1 MIILDFFLL
10 CILIFLLFFKQKKK
24 DDDYNDY
31 NDDYDYNNDYDYDND
46 KYDDNNNYKYNY
58 NYNYKHNDNYKYK
71 HDDII
76 EKLEI
81 IQNTNKLPIK
91 INNYN
96 IEVDRP
102 VFSCSN
108 YKNDKAID
116 LNNINDELINITY
129 DKLVDDNKIHN
140 IDYDNMSFYNS
151 NDNYYDIKN
160 DDNYGYTDFMTYKKI
175 I

>member
-1 MIILDFFLL
+1 MIILYFFLL
-10 CILIFLLFFKQKKK
+10 CILIFLLFFKKKK
-24 DDDYNDY
+24 DDDYNY
-31 NDDYDYNNDYDYDND
+31 NDDYDNDKYDYDND
-46 KYDDNNNYKYNY
+46 KYDDNNNY

-71 HDDII
+71 YKHDDII
-76 EKLEI
+76 ENLEI

-129 DKLVDDNKIHN
+129 DKLVDDNRIQN
-140 IDYDNMSFYNS
+140 VDYDNMSFYNS
-151 NDNYYDIKN
+151 NDNYYDITN
-160 DDNYGYTDFMTYKKI
+160 NDNYGYTDFMTYKKI

>member
-1 MIILDFFLL
+1 MIILNFFLL
-10 CILIFLLFFKQKKK
+10 CFLIFLLLFKQKKK
-24 DDDYNDY
+24 DDDY
-31 NDDYDYNNDYDYDND
+31 DYDYDYDYDKYND
-46 KYDDNNNYKYNY
+46 KYNDNNNDKYKY
-58 NYNYKHNDNYKYK
+58 NYKYK

-76 EKLEI
+76 ENLEI
-81 IQNTNKLPIK
+81 IQNNNKLPIK

-116 LNNINDELINITY
+116 LNNIDEDLINITY
-129 DKLVDDNKIHN
+129 DKLVNDNKIHN

-160 DDNYGYTDFMTYKKI
+160 NDNYGYTDFMTFKK
-175 I
+175 